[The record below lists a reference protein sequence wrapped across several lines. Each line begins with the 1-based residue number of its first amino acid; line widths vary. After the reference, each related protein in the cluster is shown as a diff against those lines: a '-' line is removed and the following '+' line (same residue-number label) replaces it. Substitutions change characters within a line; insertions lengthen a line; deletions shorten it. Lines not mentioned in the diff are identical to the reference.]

1 MTLLSVKS
9 RQHDSANRRRCKVRQ
24 SLIDLESCHE
34 FAAATHWEAMPHAG
48 ATVDATLSAA
58 LAFTRNRNKVHGEE
72 MHQSGKGK
80 QWYFGMDADSGLVH
94 TAGGTAANACDV
106 VEACGLLPRQEVDVH
121 GNAGNQV
128 ADQRAD
134 ACPSA
139 WTAIQVT
146 VLLCDPRR
154 SQSCPVP
161 AATRRWPHRA
171 LRRQS
176 CTPMPR
182 GQCLSVPVAK

>member
-9 RQHDSANRRRCKVRQ
+9 RRHDSANRRRSKSTAVFDR
-24 SLIDLESCHE
+24 LGACHE
-34 FAAATHWEAMPHAG
+34 FAAATHWAAMPLTG

-58 LAFTRNRNKVHGEE
+58 LTFTRNRNKVHGEE

-80 QWYFGMDADSGLVH
+80 QWYFRMDADPGLVH
-94 TAGGTAANACDV
+94 TAGGAAANACNV
-106 VEACGLLPRQEVDVH
+106 VETYGLLPRQEIDVH

-139 WTAIQVT
+139 WNAIKVT
-146 VLLCDPRR
+146 GLACDPKR

>member
-1 MTLLSVKS
+1 M
-9 RQHDSANRRRCKVRQ
+9 RNRRHDSANRRRCKSTAVFDR
-24 SLIDLESCHE
+24 LGACYE
-34 FAAATHWEAMPHAG
+34 FATATHWAAIPLTG
-48 ATVDATLSAA
+48 TSVDATWSAA
-58 LAFTRNRNKVHGEE
+58 LTFTKIRNKVHGRE
-72 MHQSGKGK
+72 MHQSWRGSR
-80 QWYFGMDADSGLVH
+80 WYFGMDADSGLVH
-94 TAGGTAANACDV
+94 TAGGTVANVCEV
-106 VEACGLLPRQEVDVH
+106 VEACRLLPRQEIDVH
-121 GNAGNQV
+121 DNAGNQV

-134 ACPSA
+134 SCPSA

-146 VLLCDPRR
+146 VLPCDPKR

-176 CTPMPR
+176 CAPMPR

>member
-1 MTLLSVKS
+1 MKS
-9 RQHDSANRRRCKVRQ
+9 RRHDSANRRWRQ
-24 SLIDLESCHE
+24 STAVFDRLGACHE
-34 FAAATHWEAMPHAG
+34 FATATHWAAMPHSG
-48 ATVDATLSAA
+48 TTVGATLSAA
-58 LAFTRNRNKVHGEE
+58 LAFTRNGNKVHGEE
-72 MHQSGKGK
+72 MHQSERGN

-94 TAGGTAANACDV
+94 TAGDTVANVCEV
-106 VEACGLLPRQEVDVH
+106 VEACRLLPRQEIDVH

-134 ACPSA
+134 SCPSA

-146 VLLCDPRR
+146 VLPCNPKR

-176 CTPMPR
+176 CAPMPR